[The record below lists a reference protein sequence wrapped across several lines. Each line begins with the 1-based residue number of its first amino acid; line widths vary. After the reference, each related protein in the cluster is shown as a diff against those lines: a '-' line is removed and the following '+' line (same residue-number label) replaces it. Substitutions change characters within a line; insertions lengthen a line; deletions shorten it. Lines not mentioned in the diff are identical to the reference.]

1 MAPQPPQRQRDSK
14 RRRNALAPSPQAL
27 PRRREH
33 TECRPNKGWLIRP
46 ATLFYG
52 AGRRPAVG
60 LWHLLG
66 NHYPAIW
73 SATTL
78 QLAAAWRPRTVADE
92 IRMIRPARWWKQ
104 DGGNHGDRDRRD
116 VNHLGTPA
124 GWTSPVHAWCRDK
137 PVCCVK
143 AKVLEIL
150 FLSAAIIFAE
160 FFTNFDASFA
170 CTTRLSFPRSFS
182 ANTLPFF
189 SEKSAACRTLKHL
202 SSLFLRGVMAWRSFA
217 SFRLCQRGTGYSPKA
232 LAWPISPLL
241 RLPREKLQ
249 GGRKRLRAGRHGIN
263 IGGVFRSLCPLLLPL
278 SRRRNSCGDGQAA
291 LSSESFHELAAK
303 YAFQ

>member
-1 MAPQPPQRQRDSK
+1 VAPQPPQRQRDSK

-137 PVCCVK
+137 PVCCFK

-150 FLSAAIIFAE
+150 FLSGRATAPRA
-160 FFTNFDASFA
+160 A
-170 CTTRLSFPRSFS
+170 CT
-182 ANTLPFF
+182 
-189 SEKSAACRTLKHL
+189 RTPHL
-202 SSLFLRGVMAWRSFA
+202 SDICYREHTLRESERDRSRVCVCF
-217 SFRLCQRGTGYSPKA
+217 
-232 LAWPISPLL
+232 PLTT
-241 RLPREKLQ
+241 RS
-249 GGRKRLRAGRHGIN
+249 GGA
-263 IGGVFRSLCPLLLPL
+263 
-278 SRRRNSCGDGQAA
+278 
-291 LSSESFHELAAK
+291 
-303 YAFQ
+303 

>member
-150 FLSAAIIFAE
+150 FLSACRFKC
-160 FFTNFDASFA
+160 FPQNFVKIGSKRKSGTKKIRRIARYTRASCMNSRVSCHFRTA
-170 CTTRLSFPRSFS
+170 LFPAFRRC
-182 ANTLPFF
+182 A
-189 SEKSAACRTLKHL
+189 
-202 SSLFLRGVMAWRSFA
+202 RG
-217 SFRLCQRGTGYSPKA
+217 CQR
-232 LAWPISPLL
+232 I
-241 RLPREKLQ
+241 
-249 GGRKRLRAGRHGIN
+249 
-263 IGGVFRSLCPLLLPL
+263 IGAVATPGNL
-278 SRRRNSCGDGQAA
+278 
-291 LSSESFHELAAK
+291 
-303 YAFQ
+303 

>member
-150 FLSAAIIFAE
+150 FLSGFKRRRCQCRAAG
-160 FFTNFDASFA
+160 
-170 CTTRLSFPRSFS
+170 
-182 ANTLPFF
+182 
-189 SEKSAACRTLKHL
+189 AAP
-202 SSLFLRGVMAWRSFA
+202 AA
-217 SFRLCQRGTGYSPKA
+217 
-232 LAWPISPLL
+232 
-241 RLPREKLQ
+241 
-249 GGRKRLRAGRHGIN
+249 RAAAAAAAA
-263 IGGVFRSLCPLLLPL
+263 PL
-278 SRRRNSCGDGQAA
+278 S
-291 LSSESFHELAAK
+291 LAHSPCPS
-303 YAFQ
+303 